1 MAQPNR
7 SPDRALGD
15 LGSLPAELRNVIY
28 ELVMPT
34 GQACQFGGA
43 QRFLLERPP
52 GLMFVSRV
60 VRTETMM
67 LYFSK
72 LDWSVNIKHGAI
84 PGKGYT
90 LVTPGKKVKKLARF
104 TFNDPWS
111 GLSIKDKT
119 KFLQQITIRRVSPG
133 WPCIKFEVVP
143 GAATGT
149 ATVVLRH
156 GSDCPA
162 CDSAKWE
169 GAAEKRREAW
179 QVEVDQAAKKAAKL
193 NAQTFPGN
201 SYSQRAAAYGQ
212 QSYSQRMAAYAAY
225 AQQYRPLSAQVAGGG
240 NFEQLERQYKQ
251 DTDEHHASVGRF
263 TEVLFTDTEINVAG
277 FSVQDL
283 RAIAWSIDG
292 AMSDELKKQLALVGS
307 LNRAWRTMYGEG
319 PSE

>member
-1 MAQPNR
+1 MVQPN
-7 SPDRALGD
+7 PDRALGD
-15 LGSLPAELRNVIY
+15 LGLLPAELRNVIY

-52 GLMFVSRV
+52 GLMFASRII
-60 VRTETMM
+60 RKETLM

-72 LDWSVNIKHGAI
+72 LDWSVNIKHGSI
-84 PGKGYT
+84 PGKGYN
-90 LVTPGKKVKKLARF
+90 LVTPGNKVKKLGHF

-111 GLSIKDKT
+111 GLTIKDNT
-119 KFLQQITIRRVSPG
+119 KFLRQITIRRVSPG
-133 WPCIKFEVVP
+133 WPCIKLEVVR

-149 ATVVLRH
+149 ATVVFRH

-162 CDSAKWE
+162 CNSAKWE
-169 GAAEKRREAW
+169 GAAQKRREAL
-179 QVEVDQAAKKAAKL
+179 QVEVDDAAEKAANL
-193 NAQTFPGN
+193 SAQTLPGQP
-201 SYSQRAAAYGQ
+201 YSRRAAAYAQ
-212 QSYSQRMAAYAAY
+212 QSYSRRRTAAYAAY
-225 AQQYRPLSAQVAGGG
+225 VQRYPPLSAQVPSGG

-263 TEVLFTDTEINVAG
+263 TKALFTDTEINVAG
-277 FSVQDL
+277 FSVHDL
-283 RAIAWSIDG
+283 RGIAWSIDG
-292 AMSDELKKQLALVGS
+292 AMSDELKKQLALVDS